1 MGTVEV
7 WKCIWNCMYPCLS
20 FTDYFMHVSDHST
33 CSLHLM
39 FQTMLPLRLHEF
51 QSQTSAYWVSY
62 KTFKSLTLALVG
74 RDNTGCACIIAPVHG
89 ICLHYI
95 TQRCYYAI
103 QSIQPST
110 DRTHT
115 YIHVYIYYCWTPS
128 YGTSIWSNIRRCPY
142 RTCTCTQCTFT
153 HTQTLYCYIYEHVL
167 QWQVIK
173 WTTLCRK
180 QSAI

>member
-1 MGTVEV
+1 MTI
-7 WKCIWNCMYPCLS
+7 KNQTCLVLIIGE
-20 FTDYFMHVSDHST
+20 FGGGCTFLHGT

-89 ICLHYI
+89 LCLHYI

-115 YIHVYIYYCWTPS
+115 YIHVYILLL
-128 YGTSIWSNIRRCPY
+128 N
-142 RTCTCTQCTFT
+142 TFLW
-153 HTQTLYCYIYEHVL
+153 HINM
-167 QWQVIK
+167 
-173 WTTLCRK
+173 K
-180 QSAI
+180 QH

>member
-1 MGTVEV
+1 
-7 WKCIWNCMYPCLS
+7 
-20 FTDYFMHVSDHST
+20 MHVSPQYN
-33 CSLHLM
+33 SLHLM

-115 YIHVYIYYCWTPS
+115 YIHVYIYIIAEHLPMAHQYEATLGS
-128 YGTSIWSNIRRCPY
+128 A
-142 RTCTCTQCTFT
+142 
-153 HTQTLYCYIYEHVL
+153 HTEHVPVHVLNVHSPIHKHYTATYMNTYCKASL
-167 QWQVIK
+167 Q
-173 WTTLCRK
+173 
-180 QSAI
+180 

>member
-115 YIHVYIYYCWTPS
+115 YIHVYIY
-128 YGTSIWSNIRRCPY
+128 ILLLN
-142 RTCTCTQCTFT
+142 TFLW
-153 HTQTLYCYIYEHVL
+153 HINM
-167 QWQVIK
+167 
-173 WTTLCRK
+173 K
-180 QSAI
+180 QH

>member
-1 MGTVEV
+1 MGRVGIWEQWRCESVFETA
-7 WKCIWNCMYPCLS
+7 CI
-20 FTDYFMHVSDHST
+20 HVYHSLIISCTFLHST

-115 YIHVYIYYCWTPS
+115 YIHVYILLL
-128 YGTSIWSNIRRCPY
+128 N
-142 RTCTCTQCTFT
+142 TFLW
-153 HTQTLYCYIYEHVL
+153 HINM
-167 QWQVIK
+167 
-173 WTTLCRK
+173 K
-180 QSAI
+180 QH

>member
-1 MGTVEV
+1 MGRVGIWEQWRCESVFETV
-7 WKCIWNCMYPCLS
+7 CI
-20 FTDYFMHVSDHST
+20 HVYHSLIISCTFLHST

-74 RDNTGCACIIAPVHG
+74 RDNTGCACIIAPVHV

-115 YIHVYIYYCWTPS
+115 YIHVYILLL
-128 YGTSIWSNIRRCPY
+128 N
-142 RTCTCTQCTFT
+142 TFLW
-153 HTQTLYCYIYEHVL
+153 HINM
-167 QWQVIK
+167 
-173 WTTLCRK
+173 K
-180 QSAI
+180 QH

>member
-1 MGTVEV
+1 MGRVGIWEQWRCESVFETA
-7 WKCIWNCMYPCLS
+7 CI
-20 FTDYFMHVSDHST
+20 HVYHSLIISCTFLHST
-33 CSLHLM
+33 YSLHLM
-39 FQTMLPLRLHEF
+39 IQTMLPLRLHEF

-89 ICLHYI
+89 ICLNYI

-115 YIHVYIYYCWTPS
+115 YIHVYILLL
-128 YGTSIWSNIRRCPY
+128 N
-142 RTCTCTQCTFT
+142 TFLW
-153 HTQTLYCYIYEHVL
+153 HINM
-167 QWQVIK
+167 
-173 WTTLCRK
+173 K
-180 QSAI
+180 QH